1 MGAIYLDNNATTAV
15 APEVVEVM
23 MPFFEEHYGNPSSLH
38 ETGRKVREAV
48 EDARSQL
55 ASLINCSASEL
66 IFTSGGT
73 ESINSAISACVDSGA
88 KRKLVISSVEH
99 VAVEDFAESRKN
111 LGVELTRIGV
121 DQNGQID
128 LQKLEDAIDDEV
140 SLVSVIWGHNETGI
154 LSPVLDI
161 AKLCHEKGVLLH
173 LDGVQAVG
181 KIKVDLKELQCDLLS
196 ISAHKLHGPK
206 GVGALFVR
214 DGIKLNPYHIGGG
227 QEQGRRAGTEAVA
240 NVVGLGKA
248 CELALESLEENARI
262 VSSLRDRFESE
273 ISQKF
278 SFAKIIGEE
287 SERLPNTSKV
297 CFEGFE
303 AETLLPLLDIRGICV
318 SHGAACSSGSWG
330 PPRVLSEMG
339 FPDEWAKGSVRFS
352 WSKYNEC
359 KDILIVLDA
368 LEEVFSLLQ

>member
-1 MGAIYLDNNATTAV
+1 
-15 APEVVEVM
+15 
-23 MPFFEEHYGNPSSLH
+23 
-38 ETGRKVREAV
+38 
-48 EDARSQL
+48 
-55 ASLINCSASEL
+55 L

>member
-55 ASLINCSASEL
+55 ASLINCSESEL

-73 ESINSAISACVDSGA
+73 ESINSAISACVGSGA

-111 LGVELTRIGV
+111 FGVELTRIGV

-273 ISQKF
+273 ISQRF

-352 WSKYNEC
+352 WSKYNEY

-368 LEEVFSLLQ
+368 LEEAFSLLQ

>member
-1 MGAIYLDNNATTAV
+1 LGAIYLDNNATTAV

-48 EDARSQL
+48 ENARSQL
-55 ASLINCSASEL
+55 ASLINCSESEL

-73 ESINSAISACVDSGA
+73 ESINSAISACVGSGA

-111 LGVELTRIGV
+111 FGVEVTRVGV
-121 DQNGQID
+121 DENGQID

-154 LSPVLDI
+154 LSPVLDV